1 MNATA
6 LREIKIVFTGPMGAG
21 KTTAIRAISDFAPVN
36 TDVENND
43 RASVDQDT
51 TTTALDYGQIALD
64 DGLVVRLYGTPGQE
78 RFAPMR
84 QILMEGAVGVVLLI
98 DAAQVDALTHL
109 DTYLD
114 ALRASEPV
122 PPLVVGAG
130 RTQDTGAT
138 PVDQLLHR
146 VERAGLSVPVFSVD
160 VRRRDDVVLLVE
172 ALLCQIE
179 TGSVGEPVREH

>member
-1 MNATA
+1 MIVSAP
-6 LREIKIVFTGPMGAG
+6 REIKIVFTGPMGAG
-21 KTTAIRAISDFAPVN
+21 KTTAIGAISDIPPVN

-43 RASVDQDT
+43 RASFDKDT

-84 QILMEGAVGVVLLI
+84 KILMEGAMGIVLLV
-98 DAAQVDALTHL
+98 DAAQLDVLTQL
-109 DTYLD
+109 DGYID
-114 ALRASEPV
+114 ALRAEEPV

-130 RTQDTGAT
+130 RTQMPSAT
-138 PVDQLLHR
+138 PVDQLIHR
-146 VERAGLSVPVFSVD
+146 VERAGLAVPVFSVD
-160 VRRRDDVVLLVE
+160 VRRREDVALLVE

-179 TGSVGEPVREH
+179 TGVSGGPFREH